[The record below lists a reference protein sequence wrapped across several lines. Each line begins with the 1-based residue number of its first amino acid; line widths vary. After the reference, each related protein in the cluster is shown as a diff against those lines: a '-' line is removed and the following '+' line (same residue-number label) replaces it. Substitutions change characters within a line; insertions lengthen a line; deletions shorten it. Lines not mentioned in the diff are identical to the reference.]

1 MISKTLIFSRNALWE
16 KGQPKNKMEPT
27 NSLDEALKNVNL
39 LDDLALSDEQPV
51 IEAPAAS
58 ITYNPN
64 FDTNFED
71 NEAFITCNS
80 KYLEEAAMH
89 RGLVSSSYFD
99 IRKISDHLLLHF
111 FFASFCVNF
120 AAFWQYVL
128 LTVHQ
133 YIL

>member
-1 MISKTLIFSRNALWE
+1 
-16 KGQPKNKMEPT
+16 MEPT

-89 RGLVSSSYFD
+89 RGLVSSNYFD
-99 IRKISDHLLLHF
+99 IRKISDHFLLNVIFLLCF
-111 FFASFCVNF
+111 
-120 AAFWQYVL
+120 VL
-128 LTVHQ
+128 R
-133 YIL
+133 

>member
-1 MISKTLIFSRNALWE
+1 
-16 KGQPKNKMEPT
+16 MEAS

-58 ITYNPN
+58 ITYTPN

-71 NEAFITCNS
+71 SEAFITCNS

-89 RGLVSSSYFD
+89 RGLVCQIISY
-99 IRKISDHLLLHF
+99 
-111 FFASFCVNF
+111 
-120 AAFWQYVL
+120 
-128 LTVHQ
+128 
-133 YIL
+133 

>member
-1 MISKTLIFSRNALWE
+1 
-16 KGQPKNKMEPT
+16 MEPT

-89 RGLVSSSYFD
+89 RGLVSSSYVISEWSLVECD
-99 IRKISDHLLLHF
+99 IS
-111 FFASFCVNF
+111 AYFC
-120 AAFWQYVL
+120 L
-128 LTVHQ
+128 
-133 YIL
+133 ILR

>member
-1 MISKTLIFSRNALWE
+1 MPQTGLYKNSAAKPQCIVGTN
-16 KGQPKNKMEPT
+16 QPTNQNKMESSK
-27 NSLDEALKNVNL
+27 SLEEAQKNVNL

-71 NEAFITCNS
+71 SEAFITCNS

-89 RGLVSSSYFD
+89 RGLVS
-99 IRKISDHLLLHF
+99 L
-111 FFASFCVNF
+111 N
-120 AAFWQYVL
+120 
-128 LTVHQ
+128 
-133 YIL
+133 

>member
-1 MISKTLIFSRNALWE
+1 
-16 KGQPKNKMEPT
+16 MEST

-71 NEAFITCNS
+71 SEAFITCNS

-89 RGLVSSSYFD
+89 RGLVSSNYLMLS
-99 IRKISDHLLLHF
+99 KLLF
-111 FFASFCVNF
+111 VNMF
-120 AAFWQYVL
+120 LVVMLVRF
-128 LTVHQ
+128 
-133 YIL
+133 

>member
-1 MISKTLIFSRNALWE
+1 
-16 KGQPKNKMEPT
+16 MEST

-39 LDDLALSDEQPV
+39 LDDLALCDEQPV

-71 NEAFITCNS
+71 SEAFITCNS

-89 RGLVSSSYFD
+89 RGLVSSNYL
-99 IRKISDHLLLHF
+99 I
-111 FFASFCVNF
+111 
-120 AAFWQYVL
+120 
-128 LTVHQ
+128 
-133 YIL
+133 

>member
-1 MISKTLIFSRNALWE
+1 
-16 KGQPKNKMEPT
+16 MEST

-39 LDDLALSDEQPV
+39 LDDLALSDEQQV

-71 NEAFITCNS
+71 SEAFITCNS

-89 RGLVSSSYFD
+89 RGLVSSNYLTF
-99 IRKISDHLLLHF
+99 IGGFFVVWYISG
-111 FFASFCVNF
+111 C
-120 AAFWQYVL
+120 
-128 LTVHQ
+128 
-133 YIL
+133 YISRFV